1 MKPQHNKIQAFT
13 LSEMIIVLILTS
25 IVVGLAFTVL
35 NLVQKH
41 MISIQHNY
49 TSKTELNKLE
59 TALWLDFNKYSEIN
73 FDNIENELQFKTEI
87 DSVTYQFLETKIVK
101 NRDTFPIILENKT
114 LFFDGQVTENGQID
128 AIKLKTVKEK
138 NHQLLFV
145 FKQNDATAY
154 LK

>member
-1 MKPQHNKIQAFT
+1 
-13 LSEMIIVLILTS
+13 
-25 IVVGLAFTVL
+25 
-35 NLVQKH
+35 

-128 AIKLKTVKEK
+128 AIKLKTTKES

>member
-128 AIKLKTVKEK
+128 AIKLKTVKES